1 MFNKKIISC
10 NKSVIKGETDCE
22 IYGSYNL
29 CSNLTRCKIY
39 GRNNVIRDSKDCWI
53 EGRFNS
59 LCNGCHVSF
68 GYGNSWEE
76 TTVGEP
82 VGGPVGDPVGAP
94 TGNPVGNPV
103 GAPTGSPVGNPVG
116 GPVGNPE
123 CVVCTDKSPNYII
136 VPCFHL
142 CLCQDCAPPIEK
154 TGNCPICRGEIKSI
168 NKVFI

>member
-76 TTVGEP
+76 TAVGAP
-82 VGGPVGDPVGAP
+82 VGGPVGVP
-94 TGNPVGNPV
+94 T
-103 GAPTGSPVGNPVG
+103 G
-116 GPVGNPE
+116 GPVGDPE
-123 CVVCTDKSPNYII
+123 CVVCNDKSPTHVI
-136 VPCFHL
+136 VPCFHM
-142 CLCQDCAPPIEK
+142 CLCQDCVSPIEK